1 MATARSNIMLMV
13 GIEGED
19 KVEGVIH
26 TFLAPLIHELAIKY
40 PQWVFRARK
49 WGPGLSSLVILVI
62 TEFDVLDKREVIGVI
77 GRENRYSRFSG
88 DVYVIKTDKI
98 GDVRERG
105 DSIKTAN
112 MKRAV
117 ATVKKFVSA
126 KGLKERY
133 EENYVKAREKLGEVR
148 AVKAKVLYV
157 ADAPILGMYTK
168 FVNSRMEELR
178 ASLTVHER
186 EQLDARDIAKR
197 EFDLCNEVV
206 IGAGAT
212 GAVFVHIHGEDY
224 LLGTERDNPTC
235 QSSEQLPPHIRTA
248 VGMLKLLQ
256 PSQLIEG
263 VGMKVS
269 EDAFIVT
276 RKADE

>member
-1 MATARSNIMLMV
+1 MTTAHSNIMLMV
-13 GIEGED
+13 GKEGEE

-26 TFLAPLIHELAIKY
+26 TFLAPLIHELAIEY